1 MYVLLSVFVHIFREL
16 IGNCV
21 REKPA
26 QIHMAAAAVLASRRI
41 PSTKETVLKRMELET
56 NIDQASLDIH
66 TGEINNSPVY
76 SKTCMKLASS
86 IDAVIALNASPSS
99 LHLPRLVFIV
109 QEVYKRKTELQ
120 KPSLMML
127 MLPIKAACQVGWF
140 SDADK
145 HSLLMIAKEVSY
157 GFSSTDKMNIE
168 PSNAHS
174 CVSNIVSRFYPTMK
188 VEHILTSFDVEA
200 GYGTCV
206 ADFHISVGAT
216 PRHCRSVWLLV
227 AQLDNMETA
236 ACITSPQNVD
246 FLMNGYEVPNRTK
259 SNMGKGPQL
268 PSDVTKMIKYGVNL
282 LQVFGDFD
290 GRYIIALAFM
300 NSVSSSDS
308 SLLQDYLLPMSVDS
322 DCAIIDMSSRISLYC
337 PVSQQRIKTPV
348 KGHLC
353 KHPQCFDYNHFIEV
367 NSAIPTW
374 KCPLCNNPV
383 CNQDLR
389 IDQDF
394 LKILNEVAEDVHDVV
409 ISEDGS
415 WMVAETQ
422 SDTSSHATFTAPVV
436 SLGQSQVNVCVN
448 KQAQSTTVFTPTA
461 GPLGQ
466 TQVNTSAT
474 NQGQSTSVFTPPAVS
489 LGQTQVNIS
498 TTTQVKST
506 TMLTSPAGSSDQIR
520 VNVSTSNQ
528 GQSTAF
534 TPAATVIKPEVSPG
548 EIQVSGCTTTQAK
561 STTMSTPSAESPDQI
576 RVNVSTSN
584 QGQSTTFT
592 PPAIVIKPEVSPG
605 ETQVNVCTTTQV
617 KTTTMLT
624 PPEGSPTDQTRVNVC
639 TSNQGQSTTFTPPAI
654 VLKPAVSS
662 GQTQVNAYTTTQ
674 TPSTP
679 MFTPPASNEQRKGT
693 KQGSHTM
700 PGGSQPPLN
709 ISQVSATQLLEASGV
724 AMPSGRMRGS
734 LRGEQLQAARL
745 QYLAPPR
752 QPARA
757 NEPWSR
763 PPVPSLPLPFIVPN
777 PPTNSD
783 HA

>member
-26 QIHMAAAAVLASRRI
+26 QIHMAAAAAAVVASHKRRI

-145 HSLLMIAKEVSY
+145 HGLLMIAKEVSY

-188 VEHILTSFDVEA
+188 VEHILTSFHVEA

-206 ADFHISVGAT
+206 ADFHISVVAT

-322 DCAIIDMSSRISLYC
+322 DCAIIDMSSRISLNC
-337 PVSQQRIKTPV
+337 PISQQRIKTPV

-374 KCPLCNNPV
+374 KCPLCHNPV

-422 SDTSSHATFTAPVV
+422 SDTSSHATVTAPVV
-436 SLGQSQVNVCVN
+436 SFGQTQVNACAN

-461 GPLGQ
+461 GSLGQ

-474 NQGQSTSVFTPPAVS
+474 NQG
-489 LGQTQVNIS
+489 
-498 TTTQVKST
+498 
-506 TMLTSPAGSSDQIR
+506 SSDQIR
-520 VNVSTSNQ
+520 VNVSTLNQ
-528 GQSTAF
+528 GQSTTF

-548 EIQVSGCTTTQAK
+548 ETQVRGCTTTQAK

-605 ETQVNVCTTTQV
+605 ETQVNVFTTTQV

-654 VLKPAVSS
+654 VLKPEVSS

-674 TPSTP
+674 TPRTP
-679 MFTPPASNEQRKGT
+679 MFTPPASNELRKGS
-693 KQGSHTM
+693 KQGSHTT

-709 ISQVSATQLLEASGV
+709 ISQVSATQLLEASGG
-724 AMPSGRMRGS
+724 ATPSGRMRGS
-734 LRGEQLQAARL
+734 LRGDQLQAARL

>member
-1 MYVLLSVFVHIFREL
+1 
-16 IGNCV
+16 
-21 REKPA
+21 
-26 QIHMAAAAVLASRRI
+26 MAAAAVVASHKRRMA
-41 PSTKETVLKRMELET
+41 SAKETALKRMET

-145 HSLLMIAKEVSY
+145 HGLLMIAKEVSY

-188 VEHILTSFDVEA
+188 VEHVLTSFDVEA

-206 ADFHISVGAT
+206 ADFHISVGTT
-216 PRHCRSVWLLV
+216 PRHCRNLWLLV

-246 FLMNGYEVPNRTK
+246 FLVNGYEVPNRTK

-337 PVSQQRIKTPV
+337 PISQQRIKTPV

-353 KHPQCFDYNHFIEV
+353 EHPQCFDYNHFIEV

-374 KCPLCNNPV
+374 KCPLCDNPV

-422 SDTSSHATFTAPVV
+422 SDTSSHATVTAPVV
-436 SLGQSQVNVCVN
+436 SLGQTQVNACAN

-461 GPLGQ
+461 GSLGQ
-466 TQVNTSAT
+466 TQVNTGAT
-474 NQGQSTSVFTPPAVS
+474 NQGQSTSMFTPPAVS
-489 LGQTQVNIS
+489 LGQTQVNVS

-528 GQSTAF
+528 GQSTTF

-548 EIQVSGCTTTQAK
+548 ETQVSGCTATQAK

-605 ETQVNVCTTTQV
+605 ETQVNVFTTTQV

-624 PPEGSPTDQTRVNVC
+624 PPEGSPTDQTRVNVF
-639 TSNQGQSTTFTPPAI
+639 TSNQVQSTTFTPPAI
-654 VLKPAVSS
+654 VLKPEVSS
-662 GQTQVNAYTTTQ
+662 GQTQVNAYTTRP

-679 MFTPPASNEQRKGT
+679 MFTPQASNELRKGP
-693 KQGSHTM
+693 KQGSHTT

-709 ISQVSATQLLEASGV
+709 ISQVSATQLLEASGG

-734 LRGEQLQAARL
+734 LRGDQLQAARL

-763 PPVPSLPLPFIVPN
+763 PPVPSLPLPFMVPN

-783 HA
+783 NA

>member
-624 PPEGSPTDQTRVNVC
+624 PPEGSPTDQT
-639 TSNQGQSTTFTPPAI
+639 
-654 VLKPAVSS
+654 
-662 GQTQVNAYTTTQ
+662 QVNAYTTTQ